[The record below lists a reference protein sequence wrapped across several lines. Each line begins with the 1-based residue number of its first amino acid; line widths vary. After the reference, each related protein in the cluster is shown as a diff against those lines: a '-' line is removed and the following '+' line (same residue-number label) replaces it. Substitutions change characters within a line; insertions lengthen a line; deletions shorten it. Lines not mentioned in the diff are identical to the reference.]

1 MPPLAVFKEEKNSP
15 HLNSFADV
23 VFPLADVE
31 LHSVVSEKKKK
42 MKLEGGGK
50 GNRDINLKREAF
62 GHQK

>member
-1 MPPLAVFKEEKNSP
+1 MLFS
-15 HLNSFADV
+15 HLQMLSCI
-23 VFPLADVE
+23 L
-31 LHSVVSEKKKK
+31 LSVKKKKK